1 MSLYRGAGV
10 YVFRT
15 RRPGIIGRLPAWLAP
30 VAAGLSLVCLMM
42 LGYNPWF
49 ALLAFLFNSRHFGYV
64 GETNAMQLRKSA
76 HLIGGG
82 KFKAEP
88 KPWADLEPSH
98 YFLRLPAS
106 KQLLRFVETVGIL
119 LFWPVY
125 NHKKNLWNPRRI
137 SLASAQGQR
146 AMRDRWG
153 WSVNVSFLH
162 VIMILVGI
170 LALIGGI

>member
-1 MSLYRGAGV
+1 MSTYRGAGV

-30 VAAGLSLVCLMM
+30 VAFGLSAWGLLV
-42 LGYNPWF
+42 LGYSPWF
-49 ALLAFLFNSRHFGYV
+49 ALLAFLFNSRHFAYV
-64 GETNAMQLRKSA
+64 GETGAMQLRKSA
-76 HLIGGG
+76 HLYGGG

-88 KPWADLEPSH
+88 KPWADLDPSH

-106 KQLLRFVETVGIL
+106 KRLLRFVETLGIMA
-119 LFWPVY
+119 FWPVY

-137 SLASAQGQR
+137 SLTSARAQR

-153 WSVNVSFLH
+153 WSVNISFLH
-162 VIMILVGI
+162 VIMIFVGI
-170 LALIGGI
+170 LAAIGGM